1 MDIGTE
7 VWVKSDASVWAAGVV
22 LDCQDM
28 AATGA
33 VKVKL
38 NDTAEIVTKRYLG
51 DGDDANELFLRNK
64 RRDFE
69 SLSCLIG
76 LEYLHE
82 PALLHALSERFNH
95 DRIYTSIGDIL
106 LAVNPFKDLP
116 LYGDHIIQQYKD
128 TMVANMRKNGMDEQA
143 PLPHVFAIAGKAFS
157 GLLKREAKNQAILVS
172 GESGSGKTE
181 STKFLMKFLTSVGHD
196 FSSAA
201 NAANE
206 HQTPAPTPPTS
217 TRQKADSGDDEDED
231 DDVAAAGDSQEIGL
245 RILQTNPIL
254 ESFGNAQTIRND
266 NSSRFGKFIKIQFDA
281 ENQIVG
287 AEIASYLLEKVRL
300 LHQSSQERN
309 FHIFYELLEGGDAAL
324 LSELGLERGHK
335 YELLNA
341 YGSTNT
347 KATAA
352 TKRRSPFTALYS
364 KRFKQTVQA
373 FDDTGVEA
381 VEREQIFQILAALLH
396 LGNINFVMRAGGA
409 AGSGGGGGGGGP
421 EEAATV
427 SEKSV
432 HHIEKCAELLGV
444 SVDNLQSLLLTRE
457 ITAGNDVVTL
467 KLNAEQSKDASRSFA
482 KAIYGRLFTWL
493 VSRLSDGINYRE
505 CLAPHE
511 QHQIKTIGIL
521 DIFGFESL
529 EQNGFEQLC
538 INYANERLQA
548 QFNEFVFVKEQHI
561 YVSEGIDW
569 RSISYPSNA
578 ACLALFDDKAN
589 GLFSLLDQE
598 CLIPKGS
605 NQALTSKYYRYHGGA
620 ADIAENASQ
629 PQSGQKYTLPLLVT
643 SFGRYLNQNS
653 SSGNDKEDEKPKAS
667 DTPFS
672 ASKMDRVNHQFVIKH
687 FAGRVRYDI
696 DQFLEKNQ
704 DSLPTDACQMLTTS
718 ENEIVATIGAA
729 ETFED
734 APDNGGRGRARSR
747 SRGSLLR
754 APSVSFQFRG
764 QLDTLLDE
772 IGHTE
777 AHYVRCLKPNEDKKP
792 GGFDRHR
799 MVEQLR
805 SVGVLEALRI
815 ARAGYSARLPHATFA
830 EMFACFRSKLTAAAG
845 VKDMNNADTCKA
857 LLAVLVDEDNLEKK
871 RTVGPPMRTLLRAS
885 NAKFNEAVQGYGVQ
899 LGRSIVFCKT
909 TAYNDFISLRLRL
922 RDQAVRTLQRICI
935 GRFHRKRFL
944 RMRSAALLIQRQTRR
959 YQAILFVAGLRALRR
974 RVAAYRIQRCM
985 RFALLRMHEMD
996 VKIRT
1001 HRLRRM
1007 FVHFRLGCSISK
1019 TEINEVVA
1027 EQEAEDVQEK
1037 EAEKEKEKEKEKEQ
1051 PVVEK
1056 NHRRVRS
1063 SSDGTEDEST
1073 DRYSGGSRRGRSVSG
1088 SDDEDRR
1095 RAKARSG
1102 GKEDKQKRHAS
1113 SRHQDH
1119 LSSEEPEREQT
1130 SEDRALRKEIE
1141 RLQKMLGEQKT
1152 RSQHERKSRGG
1163 RSRVASLDAAHA
1175 AAAATRRFRT
1185 RRSSLDHSDTGD
1197 DELTTGGG
1205 GEHGSHG
1212 HQLPR
1217 RARTVIHVGRE
1228 TDHVSKL
1235 TRRIEE
1241 LDAKC
1246 RQLERLVARPSGGYD
1261 DRYPQIA
1268 RNQGG
1273 WDRSLRR
1280 RRYSFANS
1288 DGSTGAY
1295 SDNSGYDA
1303 PSVAGGSTNAGVENL
1318 IWSIQQQMDMLRQ
1331 SMVSKSEEEA
1341 AAAMQARHDAH
1352 TMSFAS
1358 SQPTRSSTVTS
1369 NSSSVHPPFDGPL
1382 HEDAETDGY
1391 PRLPSPSRTNS
1402 DPNVGGSIYGGY
1414 HHMNGA
1420 MTPPT
1425 PASEASFHVGASSRH
1440 PAYPFAPPR
1449 VVKWSRNTHCHECNE
1464 AFTLFTRR
1472 HHCRMC
1478 GQSFCHEHSSRRVTL
1493 LGMGFDDEP
1502 QRVCD
1507 ACFEEYQSQPV
1518 ASPDYY
1524 GGRSTMTPTSVRSAA
1539 PPYGGHPGHHG
1550 PPPMFRQRSFS
1561 QQYYPP
1567 APMHPQH
1574 NTPYGNHPPPP
1585 RYPTPYYGAS
1595 PLPPHPAPP
1604 PVAAHSGMR

>member
-1 MDIGTE
+1 
-7 VWVKSDASVWAAGVV
+7 
-22 LDCQDM
+22 
-28 AATGA
+28 
-33 VKVKL
+33 
-38 NDTAEIVTKRYLG
+38 
-51 DGDDANELFLRNK
+51 
-64 RRDFE
+64 
-69 SLSCLIG
+69 
-76 LEYLHE
+76 
-82 PALLHALSERFNH
+82 
-95 DRIYTSIGDIL
+95 
-106 LAVNPFKDLP
+106 
-116 LYGDHIIQQYKD
+116 
-128 TMVANMRKNGMDEQA
+128 
-143 PLPHVFAIAGKAFS
+143 
-157 GLLKREAKNQAILVS
+157 
-172 GESGSGKTE
+172 
-181 STKFLMKFLTSVGHD
+181 
-196 FSSAA
+196 
-201 NAANE
+201 
-206 HQTPAPTPPTS
+206 
-217 TRQKADSGDDEDED
+217 
-231 DDVAAAGDSQEIGL
+231 
-245 RILQTNPIL
+245 
-254 ESFGNAQTIRND
+254 
-266 NSSRFGKFIKIQFDA
+266 
-281 ENQIVG
+281 
-287 AEIASYLLEKVRL
+287 
-300 LHQSSQERN
+300 
-309 FHIFYELLEGGDAAL
+309 
-324 LSELGLERGHK
+324 
-335 YELLNA
+335 
-341 YGSTNT
+341 
-347 KATAA
+347 
-352 TKRRSPFTALYS
+352 
-364 KRFKQTVQA
+364 
-373 FDDTGVEA
+373 
-381 VEREQIFQILAALLH
+381 
-396 LGNINFVMRAGGA
+396 
-409 AGSGGGGGGGGP
+409 
-421 EEAATV
+421 
-427 SEKSV
+427 
-432 HHIEKCAELLGV
+432 
-444 SVDNLQSLLLTRE
+444 
-457 ITAGNDVVTL
+457 
-467 KLNAEQSKDASRSFA
+467 
-482 KAIYGRLFTWL
+482 
-493 VSRLSDGINYRE
+493 
-505 CLAPHE
+505 
-511 QHQIKTIGIL
+511 
-521 DIFGFESL
+521 
-529 EQNGFEQLC
+529 
-538 INYANERLQA
+538 A

-667 DTPFS
+667 DTPFT

-909 TAYNDFISLRLRL
+909 TAYNDFIGLRLRL

-1027 EQEAEDVQEK
+1027 EQEAEEVQEK
-1037 EAEKEKEKEKEKEQ
+1037 EAEKEKEKEKEEQ

-1056 NHRRVRS
+1056 NHRQSRRVRS

-1130 SEDRALRKEIE
+1130 SEDRALRQEIE
-1141 RLQKMLGEQKT
+1141 RLQKMLSEQKT
-1152 RSQHERKSRGG
+1152 H
-1163 RSRVASLDAAHA
+1163 
-1175 AAAATRRFRT
+1175 
-1185 RRSSLDHSDTGD
+1185 TGD
-1197 DELTTGGG
+1197 DELTTSGG

-1217 RARTVIHVGRE
+1217 RARTVMHVGRE

-1288 DGSTGAY
+1288 DGST
-1295 SDNSGYDA
+1295 
-1303 PSVAGGSTNAGVENL
+1303 
-1318 IWSIQQQMDMLRQ
+1318 
-1331 SMVSKSEEEA
+1331 
-1341 AAAMQARHDAH
+1341 
-1352 TMSFAS
+1352 
-1358 SQPTRSSTVTS
+1358 
-1369 NSSSVHPPFDGPL
+1369 VHGL
-1382 HEDAETDGY
+1382 
-1391 PRLPSPSRTNS
+1391 
-1402 DPNVGGSIYGGY
+1402 
-1414 HHMNGA
+1414 
-1420 MTPPT
+1420 
-1425 PASEASFHVGASSRH
+1425 
-1440 PAYPFAPPR
+1440 
-1449 VVKWSRNTHCHECNE
+1449 
-1464 AFTLFTRR
+1464 
-1472 HHCRMC
+1472 
-1478 GQSFCHEHSSRRVTL
+1478 
-1493 LGMGFDDEP
+1493 
-1502 QRVCD
+1502 
-1507 ACFEEYQSQPV
+1507 
-1518 ASPDYY
+1518 
-1524 GGRSTMTPTSVRSAA
+1524 
-1539 PPYGGHPGHHG
+1539 
-1550 PPPMFRQRSFS
+1550 
-1561 QQYYPP
+1561 
-1567 APMHPQH
+1567 
-1574 NTPYGNHPPPP
+1574 
-1585 RYPTPYYGAS
+1585 
-1595 PLPPHPAPP
+1595 
-1604 PVAAHSGMR
+1604 